1 MPVKSPIQNAV
12 RILPNSARAEHALV
26 LLNIRDFTLV
36 ITFKQ
41 THSSAPERRSS
52 LQVAL
57 PNERRRPNAR

>member
-1 MPVKSPIQNAV
+1 MLSESIAGEEFTAANH
-12 RILPNSARAEHALV
+12 ELV
-26 LLNIRDFTLV
+26 LLNIRDLTLV